1 MKMQQKTMLNPY
13 QIYLD
18 KKPIVVKG
26 HIQVYDGG
34 RKKIEIK
41 KEIKSIFNI
50 LDEPSVYYEMEYDFN
65 FNKLV
70 ERLKDIYEKT
80 GQLPIFLNFKRELW
94 VKRLLKWAI
103 ILLQLFLFLQLF
115 SPSFVLLSRTFF

>member
-41 KEIKSIFNI
+41 KEIKSIFNV

-80 GQLPIFLNFKRELW
+80 GQLPIFLNFKREL
-94 VKRLLKWAI
+94 
-103 ILLQLFLFLQLF
+103 
-115 SPSFVLLSRTFF
+115 